1 METEFQNKEG
11 MPVYA
16 PGDVIVHPMHGA
28 GQIEEIVEQKVAGE
42 TRSYYVLQ
50 IPTGSVRVMVP
61 VEGSAAIGIRPL
73 IDRETAYAVLD
84 AFAELPTEDDK
95 NWNRRYRENML
106 RLKSGDLYEVSRVVR
121 GLMLRERSHGLST
134 GERKMLGT
142 SRQILLSELELAT
155 GESHDALLAR
165 LAGTL

>member
-1 METEFQNKEG
+1 M
-11 MPVYA
+11 YA

-28 GQIEEIVEQKVAGE
+28 GRIEEIVQQKVAGE

-50 IPTGSVRVMVP
+50 IPNGSVRVMVP

-73 IDRETAYAVLD
+73 IDRDTAYAVLD
-84 AFAELPTEDDK
+84 AFAAIETEDDK

-106 RLKSGDLYEVSRVVR
+106 RLKSGDLFEVSRVVK
-121 GLMLRERSHGLST
+121 GLMARERSHGLST

-155 GESHDALLAR
+155 GESHDALVSR
-165 LAGTL
+165 LSAALSSNQI

>member
-11 MPVYA
+11 VTVYQ

-28 GQIEEIVEQKVAGE
+28 GRIEEIVQQKVAGE

-61 VEGSAAIGIRPL
+61 VDGSAHIGIRPP
-73 IDRETAYAVLD
+73 IDRDTAYAVLD
-84 AFAELPTEDDK
+84 AFAAIEMEDDK
-95 NWNRRYRENML
+95 NWNRRYRENMQ
-106 RLKSGDLYEVSRVVR
+106 RLKSGDLSEVSRVVK

-155 GESHDALLAR
+155 GESHETLLAR
-165 LAGTL
+165 LAAAL